1 MLMNKITLDQEAEK
15 LFKGA
20 QLGIKRIIEKAKRDD
35 RELVIS
41 RDGNVVKV
49 KARDL

>member
-1 MLMNKITLDQEAEK
+1 MSEHEIRLMEDRIM
-15 LFKGA
+15 KGIRLA
-20 QLGIKRIIEKAKRDD
+20 HKRLIERAKRDD

-41 RDGNVVKV
+41 KEGRILKV